1 MQVIFWR
8 AAFFS
13 MNGMKWTECRQNPTV
28 AFIWSFKV
36 CPAEGGGFS
45 RSVSGGG

>member
-1 MQVIFWR
+1 MFVWR

-36 CPAEGGGFS
+36 CPADRAFTHFASVGG
-45 RSVSGGG
+45 